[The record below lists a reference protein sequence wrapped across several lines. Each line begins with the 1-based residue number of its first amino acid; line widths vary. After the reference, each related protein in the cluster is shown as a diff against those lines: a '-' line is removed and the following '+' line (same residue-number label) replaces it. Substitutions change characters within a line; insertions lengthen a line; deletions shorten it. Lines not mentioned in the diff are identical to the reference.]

1 MIPRPQAADS
11 EFSHVLRGAVH
22 QLDTRGKSCY
32 LAAHYERVRI
42 KSLSA
47 IIGPRCNI
55 SIPERLESQKK
66 KQKKEKKKK
75 RRTKVKERE
84 RERRGKKDSL
94 AGSEQVDPR

>member
-1 MIPRPQAADS
+1 MILQPTAS
-11 EFSHVLRGAVH
+11 FLTCYAVH

-66 KQKKEKKKK
+66 KKKKKK
-75 RRTKVKERE
+75 RKERRKKHRERE
-84 RERRGKKDSL
+84 RERKKEEKDSL